1 MPLRLVATYER
12 QEIAGTAVVSLATH
26 EANTAAQL
34 DLQAVVRYADGADAV
49 EVRRAVESLAGTY
62 PNVEVQDLTQFKEQQ
77 AAQIDQLLAMVYV
90 LLLLAVVIA
99 LIGIANTL
107 TLSIHE
113 RTRELGLLRAV
124 GLSRSQL
131 RAAIRWESVVV
142 ALFGTV
148 LGLVVGLGFG
158 WALVRALASEGF
170 GSFVVPT
177 DALVVITVLAAVAG
191 VVAGLRPAWRAAR
204 LDILGAIATE

>member
-1 MPLRLVATYER
+1 
-12 QEIAGTAVVSLATH
+12 
-26 EANTAAQL
+26 
-34 DLQAVVRYADGADAV
+34 
-49 EVRRAVESLAGTY
+49 
-62 PNVEVQDLTQFKEQQ
+62 
-77 AAQIDQLLAMVYV
+77 
-90 LLLLAVVIA
+90 